1 MVYRIIVI
9 TAFCIILSLL
19 DKIENDLG
27 PSMYVFLLIDNL
39 EKKIKSKNLIYH
51 IQVFIRKKCM
61 PNFKKSIKFYEAWFN
76 FSDKRP

>member
-61 PNFKKSIKFYEAWFN
+61 PNFKKSIN
-76 FSDKRP
+76 IL

>member
-9 TAFCIILSLL
+9 IAFCIILSLL

-39 EKKIKSKNLIYH
+39 EKKNKI
-51 IQVFIRKKCM
+51 
-61 PNFKKSIKFYEAWFN
+61 
-76 FSDKRP
+76 